1 MKLFLSLLLFFIFF
15 NCSGQIDSIIV
26 NEKPH
31 KFLVSDDYFILVAEK
46 DFPKKMN
53 WRQAMIECRKLGE
66 GWHLPSLG
74 ELSYLQ
80 KNDSAH
86 IFSKEF
92 YWTNS
97 ALLFLRGSIN
107 IKNGKEY
114 FSSKNNLYR
123 VRAIW
128 HADSLDNKKK
138 IDKK

>member
-1 MKLFLSLLLFFIFF
+1 
-15 NCSGQIDSIIV
+15 
-26 NEKPH
+26 
-31 KFLVSDDYFILVAEK
+31 
-46 DFPKKMN
+46 
-53 WRQAMIECRKLGE
+53 
-66 GWHLPSLG
+66 
-74 ELSYLQ
+74 LQ

>member
-97 ALLFLRGSIN
+97 ALLISKMGKSIFQVK
-107 IKNGKEY
+107 IIYTEFVQFGMLIRQITEKN
-114 FSSKNNLYR
+114 R
-123 VRAIW
+123 
-128 HADSLDNKKK
+128 
-138 IDKK
+138 